1 MKNKIVNARKYLNE
15 RTLIEKAIIH
25 IGLFPLTFL
34 FLLLTSPYNEKEEM
48 KKPLLM
54 LLIISFLFCG
64 CSDFTSPL
72 TAISEPLQEVDFS
85 FDLLSHSNS
94 FSPTLF
100 CNIQIS
106 NIAELPI
113 TFWLLTIEVRT
124 DKGTLITGTLWDDD
138 LLLNPS
144 QTYLAEGIP
153 LTIRPSCVNEG
164 KVCAIISTVGESVQ
178 SWKVIGKY
186 SESN

>member
-1 MKNKIVNARKYLNE
+1 
-15 RTLIEKAIIH
+15 
-25 IGLFPLTFL
+25 
-34 FLLLTSPYNEKEEM
+34 M
-48 KKPLLM
+48 KKPLFM
-54 LLIISFLFCG
+54 LLIIPFLFCG
-64 CSDFTSPL
+64 CSDSTSPL
-72 TAISEPLQEVDFS
+72 TAISEPVQEVDFS
-85 FDLLSHSNS
+85 VDLLSHSNS

-100 CNIQIS
+100 CNVRIS
-106 NIAELPI
+106 NISELPI

-138 LLLNPS
+138 LLLNSS

-153 LTIRPSCVNEG
+153 LIIRPSCVNAG

-186 SESN
+186 AESN